1 LKLNQSIMRN
11 GNGNGG
17 SNGNSSGNGGG
28 EEMCAGLF

>member
-17 SNGNSSGNGGG
+17 SNGNSSDNGGG

>member
-1 LKLNQSIMRN
+1 LKLNQSIMR
-11 GNGNGG
+11 NGNGG